1 MSTFSWKTAPCHAR
15 KYTARGDKRQS
26 LPDTCGIDGSLRGQS
41 EEPWKNVA
49 PGIRRSG
56 CRGRC
61 SGDDGRCQRKSGAL
75 VRESFPLVPEPLW
88 DCLGAVPKDRRLVCR
103 ILFDAEDGSVV
114 GVNDHIE
121 DLSILDDF
129 NLVLAFFVFVFRLG
143 RVPPTFC
150 SAALMAWGRVVF
162 ALVTLRASLPA
173 CAEQGV
179 REETARAE
187 RRTNAAAERRR
198 CFFIMLSPLL
208 EFRQVHGSASA
219 CEKKVSGGT

>member
-26 LPDTCGIDGSLRGQS
+26 LPDTCGIGGSLRGQS

-129 NLVLAFFVFVFRLG
+129 NLVLAFFCVCIPPWPRCRPLSVQRRLWPGEEWSSRWSRSGHRYQPVRNRESGKKQPGLKEG
-143 RVPPTFC
+143 R
-150 SAALMAWGRVVF
+150 M
-162 ALVTLRASLPA
+162 
-173 CAEQGV
+173 
-179 REETARAE
+179 
-187 RRTNAAAERRR
+187 RRR
-198 CFFIMLSPLL
+198 KDEDVFS
-208 EFRQVHGSASA
+208 
-219 CEKKVSGGT
+219 

>member
-1 MSTFSWKTAPCHAR
+1 MPGGRTAGGDMSTFSWKTAPCHAR

-26 LPDTCGIDGSLRGQS
+26 LPDTCGIGGSLRVQS
-41 EEPWKNVA
+41 EEPWKNEA

-56 CRGRC
+56 CRGRSVQGMTDGVRGSQERW
-61 SGDDGRCQRKSGAL
+61 SGSLFLWFRNRCG
-75 VRESFPLVPEPLW
+75 

-143 RVPPTFC
+143 CRPLSVQRRLWPGEEWSSRWSHSGHRYQP
-150 SAALMAWGRVVF
+150 
-162 ALVTLRASLPA
+162 
-173 CAEQGV
+173 V
-179 REETARAE
+179 RNRESGKKQPGLKEGQV
-187 RRTNAAAERRR
+187 RRR
-198 CFFIMLSPLL
+198 KDEDVFS
-208 EFRQVHGSASA
+208 
-219 CEKKVSGGT
+219 

>member
-1 MSTFSWKTAPCHAR
+1 M
-15 KYTARGDKRQS
+15 
-26 LPDTCGIDGSLRGQS
+26 
-41 EEPWKNVA
+41 
-49 PGIRRSG
+49 PGAV
-56 CRGRC
+56 C

-143 RVPPTFC
+143 RG
-150 SAALMAWGRVVF
+150 AAHFLFSGAYG
-162 ALVTLRASLPA
+162 LGKSGLRAGHAQGIVTSL
-173 CAEQGV
+173 CGTGSQG
-179 REETARAE
+179 R
-187 RRTNAAAERRR
+187 N
-198 CFFIMLSPLL
+198 S
-208 EFRQVHGSASA
+208 QG
-219 CEKKVSGGT
+219 